1 MLYPAELR
9 ARSAVLYHWRR
20 ASASRRSVLR
30 LLAGLAGG
38 LVAPAA
44 FGQAALVPV
53 RADEWRLADG
63 RLLRLASIVVPD
75 RPDGLAGR
83 GLARAREL
91 AEGSELV
98 PSVLDRADRFGRLVG
113 SLRDGQGRDLRAALL
128 RAGLAV
134 VRTGEEDDQAL
145 KGLLA
150 EEAQGRR
157 AGRGIWGELDRAVA
171 TPEDAGRRIG
181 RFALVRGRV
190 VAHSRRF
197 EADFLDFGP
206 DWRTDFGVRIPKANL
221 PAFIAAGCD
230 PAGLVGREVEVRG
243 WPFFASGPML
253 ELRHPLEL
261 EPMP

>member
-9 ARSAVLYHWRR
+9 ARSAVLYHRCPV
-20 ASASRRSVLR
+20 SASRRGTLA

-38 LVAPAA
+38 AMAPVAL
-44 FGQAALVPV
+44 GRAALTPV

-75 RPDGLAGR
+75 RPDMLAAKA
-83 GLARAREL
+83 LARAREL
-91 AEGSELV
+91 AEESELV
-98 PSVLDRADRFGRLVG
+98 PSVLAQADRFGRLVG
-113 SLRDGQGRDLRAALL
+113 SLRDGRGHDLRAGLL
-128 RAGLAV
+128 REGLAV

-145 KGLLA
+145 LHLLA
-150 EEAQGRR
+150 EEAQARH
-157 AGRGIWGELDRAVA
+157 AGRAIWGELDQAVA
-171 TPEDAGRRIG
+171 TAEDVGRRIG
-181 RFALVRGRV
+181 RFVLVRARV

-206 DWRTDFGVRIPKANL
+206 DWRTDFGIRIRKADL
-221 PAFIAAGCD
+221 PAFIAAGRD
-230 PAGLVGREVEVRG
+230 PAALVGRVVEVRG
-243 WPFFASGPML
+243 WPFLASGPML